1 MADCADA
8 TPVCAMGAC
17 RGCERN
23 DECAS
28 NVCGTDGSC
37 VAETSVLYV
46 SPNGSASSMCSKADP
61 CSITRAIAVQPARQF
76 LVLAAGTHT
85 VAAPLTIPGTRS
97 LIGAAG
103 TRPVITSSA
112 TGPIVRLDLGADVTF
127 EHLEIRGARSTATGF
142 DGHGIQCPDG
152 SPDKKAM
159 EKVHDSVFAM
169 NERAGLDGR
178 KCTVEV
184 TTSTFTDNGQGISV
198 VDTQAK
204 VDRCMFT
211 GNMDP
216 ALFLDAGLFTITN
229 SFIVRN
235 KHGIDLFAN
244 AGTTL
249 DSLTIA
255 DNMVGV
261 TCQSFN
267 GQLQFQNN
275 LLARNATSP
284 SSSGDCVFTNSI
296 LADTDIAPIK
306 FKSPDAA
313 PFDYHITAGSSA
325 IDLASSTGITV
336 DFDGESRPAGTA
348 ADIGADELH

>member
-28 NVCGTDGSC
+28 NVCSTDGSC

-46 SPNGSASSMCSKADP
+46 SPNGSATSMCSKEDP
-61 CSITRAIAVQPARQF
+61 CNITRAIAVQPARQF

-85 VAAPLTIPGTRS
+85 VPAPLTLSGTRS

-112 TGPIVRLDLGADVTF
+112 TGPILQLAIGADVAF
-127 EHLEIRGARSTATGF
+127 DHLEIRGARASATGF
-142 DGHGIQCPDG
+142 DGHGIQCLDG
-152 SPDKKAM
+152 SPDKNVTV
-159 EKVHDSVFAM
+159 KVSDSVFAM
-169 NERAGLDGR
+169 NQGAGLSGR

-184 TTSTFTDNGQGISV
+184 STSTFTGNGQGIGV
-198 VDTQAK
+198 VDTKAK
-204 VDRCMFT
+204 VDRCLFT
-211 GNMDP
+211 GNTNT

-229 SFIVRN
+229 SFVVRN
-235 KHGIDLFAN
+235 QLGIDLFAN

-255 DNMVGV
+255 DNMIGV
-261 TCQSFN
+261 NCQSFD
-267 GQLQFQNN
+267 GPLQFQNN
-275 LLARNATSP
+275 LLARNAMNAP
-284 SSSGDCVFTNSI
+284 NLLDCAFTNSI